1 MHELSRIHRFHQH
14 WEAAASLQLRRGDPS
29 AFDAYEAH
37 QRIVAGPFDEHVDR
51 IAKEWLGLT
60 ADGKTVAIT
69 ATTNQHVDAINDTV
83 QHARLTVGQLDPDA
97 VVPIAGDEHAYL
109 GDVIVTRRNDRE
121 LRTSTGEPVRNRDL
135 WVVTATHG
143 RWSVTVSHLGGH
155 GDRHPPRRLRPAGMC
170 VSATPPPNT
179 ATKATPSTSAS
190 PSSPPP
196 PPIAGCTSG

>member
-1 MHELSRIHRFHQH
+1 MSCP
-14 WEAAASLQLRRGDPS
+14 ASTASTSGGKPPPRSQLRRGDPS
-29 AFDAYEAH
+29 AFDAYEVH

-69 ATTNQHVDAINDTV
+69 ATTNQHVDAINDAV

-97 VVPIAGDEHAYL
+97 VVPIAGGEHAYP

-121 LRTSTGEPVRNRDL
+121 LRTTTGEPVRNRDL
-135 WVVTATHG
+135 WVVTATH
-143 RWSVTVSHLGGH
+143 RTVRSPCPTSADTAPSPSPPTTSVGT
-155 GDRHPPRRLRPAGMC
+155 C

-190 PSSPPP
+190 RSSPPP